1 MSKELNFDWDKWV
14 SKASYEDVIKG
25 RPYPL
30 LTRLVPTSL
39 CPEDENILYINS
51 IDVVLDLNDKDTAK
65 RCLKTIVSSYLSRLD
80 HNNGFGIDALALT
93 QREYDFE
100 VLCSLLTDRYDYN
113 HEYFDGEY
121 EQNIFEPKD
130 LFLEILNSIKA

>member
-1 MSKELNFDWDKWV
+1 MSTELNFKWDEWV
-14 SKASYEDVIKG
+14 SNTRYVDVIKQ
-25 RPYPL
+25 RPVIVS
-30 LTRLVPTSL
+30 TRLVPTSL
-39 CPEDENILYINS
+39 CPDNSDILYINS
-51 IDVVLDLNDKDTAK
+51 IDEVLNLNDKDTAK

-100 VLCSLLTDRYDYN
+100 VLCLLLTNRFDYI

-121 EQNIFEPKD
+121 EQTIFEPKE
-130 LFLEILNSIKA
+130 LFKEILNSIKA